1 MSGTRSAVQ
10 RPRSDA
16 LSECHHAFKW
26 TVLPCM
32 QEVLAPGSPRTS
44 STPWSSS
51 RPAHGRISGGTCEKA
66 VWLS

>member
-32 QEVLAPGSPRTS
+32 QEVLARLAACCCAGYVMRHLTRVAAEA
-44 STPWSSS
+44 SS
-51 RPAHGRISGGTCEKA
+51 RAP
-66 VWLS
+66 

>member
-32 QEVLAPGSPRTS
+32 QEVLA
-44 STPWSSS
+44 
-51 RPAHGRISGGTCEKA
+51 
-66 VWLS
+66 WLAENK